1 MRILVLGLGNDLLA
15 DDAIGILASRRLSPL
30 VQGTAD
36 VQETSV
42 AGLALLDFLI
52 GYDRAIILDAV
63 CTGRHAPG
71 TILRLTPD
79 DLAPA
84 FSPSPHYSGLP
95 EVLTLALEMALDVP
109 KDIVILAVEVE
120 DVTTLGG
127 EMSVPVTKALDEIV
141 QRVQTE
147 IGV

>member
-1 MRILVLGLGNDLLA
+1 MRILVLGLGNELLA
-15 DDAIGILASRRLSPL
+15 DDAVGVFAARRLKDIL
-30 VQGTAD
+30 EGKAA

-52 GYDRAIILDAV
+52 GYDRVIILDAV

-71 TILRLTPD
+71 TILKMLPD

-95 EVLTLALEMALDVP
+95 EVLALASEMALDVP

-120 DVTTLGG
+120 DVSTLGG
-127 EMSVPVTKALDEIV
+127 AMSPSVAKALDAIIE
-141 QRVQTE
+141 RVQTE